1 MNNLLKKAENVKLLI
16 LDVDGVLTDGKIYYT
31 NTGDEL
37 KAFDIQDGLGLKL
50 LLDAGV
56 EIAII
61 TGRSSKIVEQR
72 MQELGIKHYYQGE
85 KNKIIRYEELKK
97 VLHLSDN
104 DIAMVGDDLLDLP
117 LIQKAG
123 FGITVANAV
132 SGMTNYADWQTAK
145 SGGNGA
151 VREICE
157 LILTA
162 QNKWPRFNA

>member
-1 MNNLLKKAENVKLLI
+1 MNNLLNKAENIKLLI

-31 NTGDEL
+31 NNGDEI
-37 KAFDIQDGLGLKL
+37 KAFHIQDGLGLRML
-50 LLDAGV
+50 IDAGI

-61 TGRSSKIVEQR
+61 TGRTSKIVEHR
-72 MQELGIKHYYQGE
+72 MQELGVKYCYQGE
-85 KNKIIRYEELKK
+85 QKKLIPYEELKK
-97 VLHLSDN
+97 SLGIEDN
-104 DIAMVGDDLLDLP
+104 EIAMVGDDLLDLP

-123 FGITVANAV
+123 LGITVANAA
-132 SGMTNYADWQTAK
+132 SGMTNYADWQTEK

-162 QNKWPRFNA
+162 QNKWPKFDA

>member
-1 MNNLLKKAENVKLLI
+1 MNNLLKKAEKVKLLI

-31 NTGDEL
+31 NNGDEL

-117 LIQKAG
+117 LIQRAG